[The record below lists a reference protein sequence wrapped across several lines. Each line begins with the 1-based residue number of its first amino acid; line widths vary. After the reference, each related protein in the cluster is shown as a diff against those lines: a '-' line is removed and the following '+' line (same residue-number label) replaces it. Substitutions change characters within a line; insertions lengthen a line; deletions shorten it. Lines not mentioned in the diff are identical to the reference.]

1 MLFKPVS
8 DNFSGFLFTKKKKKD
23 SSKQILTFTEF
34 NHGQAKGAAPVAAG
48 SGTLSAVVLLFF

>member
-8 DNFSGFLFTKKKKKD
+8 DNFSGFLFTKKD

-34 NHGQAKGAAPVAAG
+34 NHGQANGTAPVAVG
-48 SGTLSAVVLLFF
+48 